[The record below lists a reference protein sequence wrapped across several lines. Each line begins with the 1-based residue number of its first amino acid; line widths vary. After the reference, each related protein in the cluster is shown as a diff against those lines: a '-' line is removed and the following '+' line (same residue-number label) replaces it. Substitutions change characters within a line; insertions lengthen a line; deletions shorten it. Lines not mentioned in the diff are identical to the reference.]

1 MEHTQSTKSHLLTHN
16 MYIKFNMLGTLML
29 DGVGREINN
38 AHIITADNRG
48 AVKGPPELL
57 QNIMETTSL
66 GDGSSN
72 NTVFSLST
80 RA

>member
-1 MEHTQSTKSHLLTHN
+1 
-16 MYIKFNMLGTLML
+16 ML
-29 DGVGREINN
+29 DGVGIEINN

-57 QNIMETTSL
+57 QNMMETTSL
-66 GDGSSN
+66 GYGSSN

-80 RA
+80 KA